1 MALMNSVGLHK
12 EAIAAYEKFGVLCD
26 YYGEEHDC
34 GSAEVV
40 AAWEQRRLLRRM
52 DRSPAHHKLGGGD
65 VSFLVGQLGLAYE
78 HLKNIEKLRALVE
91 ENRGMRPTYAVG
103 SLVKVLLSRGSAEDV
118 EEAEE
123 LVQSFLEGGQDLR
136 LISCWLEVQAKKG
149 VDFDTAKTGLENW
162 CRSCN
167 SIVRPD
173 VYCMFYLLKCKTK
186 TEDSRPKADFLL
198 SYIDDWDAIPRKEH
212 LGAFLQCLL
221 AVEEETA
228 AVKFA
233 EKHCRFA
240 DAAEK
245 AIAACRPSLQRNAG
259 PEDGGGR
266 RGRVGSRGSVL
277 RRGAGSGKE
286 KGKDARRG
294 GAGRGKGKDRGARR
308 TNANGRKRKE
318 KKERRKTADE
328 EADEEKEKDR
338 PKSSKE
344 SSSSR
349 HKSKSHK
356 SRGKRTDSEVEE
368 DGGKRGLALSSIGA
382 EVAAQAKEVEEMKK
396 HKSKNKNIMRSVV
409 EEAAAKAGKR
419 SPSRQASATKGSR
432 TELEAP
438 RSKHKHRKS
447 MDETALLTE
456 SGEVLMEGTAAKE
469 TSSGSRVIPGLDL
482 SSKEA
487 KAKLKSVLTG
497 SGKRVPNTDRD
508 AAAVET
514 TASSSATATA
524 QAAVGSILGSLNR
537 VGRALPGPISTD
549 AHRKEA
555 GQVMLS
561 MANEV
566 QELKAR
572 IEALEAE
579 KEQQDVALQGKEKT
593 QALLQQQVVEMAQ
606 QIVVFQQAEQR
617 RAMEERL
624 RIAAQ
629 QEVAERANTRRTRS
643 TDLAILLDPVAASKR
658 RGYLYCL
665 RMVMLILFL
674 MLVRELF

>member
-1 MALMNSVGLHK
+1 LHSLLKARPYLVDCHTLYALMALMNSVGLHK

-318 KKERRKTADE
+318 KKESKGGDEASRCSGSKNKRRKKKQT
-328 EADEEKEKDR
+328 R
-338 PKSSKE
+338 PNPHAGASTSL
-344 SSSSR
+344 SDAGQTPAPAVAGQTPAPAVNDAR
-349 HKSKSHK
+349 AM
-356 SRGKRTDSEVEE
+356 RE
-368 DGGKRGLALSSIGA
+368 DGGDQ
-382 EVAAQAKEVEEMKK
+382 V
-396 HKSKNKNIMRSVV
+396 
-409 EEAAAKAGKR
+409 
-419 SPSRQASATKGSR
+419 
-432 TELEAP
+432 
-438 RSKHKHRKS
+438 
-447 MDETALLTE
+447 
-456 SGEVLMEGTAAKE
+456 
-469 TSSGSRVIPGLDL
+469 
-482 SSKEA
+482 
-487 KAKLKSVLTG
+487 
-497 SGKRVPNTDRD
+497 
-508 AAAVET
+508 
-514 TASSSATATA
+514 ASSEP
-524 QAAVGSILGSLNR
+524 QAR
-537 VGRALPGPISTD
+537 VRRRGRV
-549 AHRKEA
+549 R
-555 GQVMLS
+555 
-561 MANEV
+561 
-566 QELKAR
+566 
-572 IEALEAE
+572 
-579 KEQQDVALQGKEKT
+579 
-593 QALLQQQVVEMAQ
+593 
-606 QIVVFQQAEQR
+606 R
-617 RAMEERL
+617 RAGTTRDPLEQEK
-624 RIAAQ
+624 AA
-629 QEVAERANTRRTRS
+629 
-643 TDLAILLDPVAASKR
+643 L
-658 RGYLYCL
+658 
-665 RMVMLILFL
+665 
-674 MLVRELF
+674 